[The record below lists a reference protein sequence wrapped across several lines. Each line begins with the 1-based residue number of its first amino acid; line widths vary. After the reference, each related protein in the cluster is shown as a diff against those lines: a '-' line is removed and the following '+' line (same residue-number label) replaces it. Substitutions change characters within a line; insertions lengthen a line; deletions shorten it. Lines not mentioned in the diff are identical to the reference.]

1 MKLRLKGYWKRT
13 VAFCLA
19 IIMVF
24 LLTDNLVLAISGMFE
39 RDIELSYLSKND
51 DGNYVSEIMIY
62 DDNGDIVL
70 ERNPDFIHLQQ
81 GESVI
86 AYKLVLLNRSVSEL
100 EDYIAE
106 GNVVEELDFNE
117 YREATP
123 SDATPS
129 DATPSNATPSNAT
142 PSNATPSD
150 ATPSDASFVIYTLGD
165 EYVYASGEYPFAF
178 FREIFDREEFHRV
191 RNLNFAFVPIIYKQ
205 PVLEIVR
212 ETDTD
217 ITYRVRNDENFVLE
231 YEYLGETMR
240 RQGSNSYDIVFH
252 KTNRVGQ
259 ARLTFKYNEDIVIG
273 TDVKEISAIPSE
285 PEAEVI
291 PPTTEPVPLE
301 NNNTTGDTR
310 GSSAQGE
317 SLPDTKF
324 QFEIKGYTG
333 TWSKVIPK
341 WEFKNI
347 ENKSVYYKIWNTSL
361 GQKESLRQAV
371 LYKGENIPIDLDGIY
386 IVKVWWEDE
395 KGNKYDEITKE
406 IKIDRFIPQIEV
418 SYHSEHISNNAYF
431 NKDVVADI
439 KITEGNFDASRVK
452 ITAIDKKSGRR
463 FTPEYKFTGSN
474 GVHVAKVYFK
484 ESGRYSIHVDVS
496 DSADRQA
503 ESYEGETVI
512 LDLKNPEL
520 RISGVENLSS
530 NKDVPK
536 IQIVYADENI
546 DRTRTYIRLKS
557 MSSKRKY
564 ELKGKADSN
573 VGGYKIDDVGKLED
587 DTYVL
592 EAGIYDLAG
601 NLTSKSLV
609 FSVNTKGA
617 TFLFKPTELI
627 GEYTNKDFVPRIEV
641 WNTEE
646 VSIISATING
656 MEEEYDYIDGELV
669 FKKEISKEGKYI
681 FNLEVLDTAGNKS
694 NMPTVELIL
703 DKTAP
708 VIVVDGIEKGAIY
721 KEKVDLIVSTL
732 NKQDRIQSILLN
744 GEVFENYTEL
754 KDGSK
759 KLMLSKSGDYKLYL
773 EAVDKAGNIST
784 EEVGFMIEDSKE
796 TSVDYTNRT
805 GNRGIS
811 IAVLSLLVIGTGFG
825 AYFLIKKRKK

>member
-13 VAFCLA
+13 VAFWLA

-24 LLTDNLVLAISGMFE
+24 LVTDHLALAISGVLE
-39 RDIELSYLSKND
+39 RDIELSYLSKDD
-51 DGNYVSEIMIY
+51 DGNYVGEIMIY

-100 EDYIAE
+100 ENYIAE
-106 GNVVEELDFNE
+106 GNVVEELDFSE
-117 YREATP
+117 YREATPSDATP

-129 DATPSNATPSNAT
+129 DATPSNATPSDAT
-142 PSNATPSD
+142 PSN

-165 EYVYASGEYPFAF
+165 EYVYASGEYSFTF

-191 RNLNFAFVPIIYKQ
+191 RNLNFAFVPIKYKQ
-205 PVLEIVR
+205 PVLERVR

-217 ITYRVRNDENFVLE
+217 VTYRVRNDENFILE
-231 YEYLGETMR
+231 YEYLGETVP
-240 RQGSNSYDIVFH
+240 RQGSNSYDIVFQ

-273 TDVKEISAIPSE
+273 TVVQDISAIPSE

-361 GQKESLRQAV
+361 GQKESQAV

-503 ESYEGETVI
+503 ESYEGETFI

-564 ELKGKADSN
+564 ELKGKADSG

-708 VIVVDGIEKGAIY
+708 VIVVDGIEKDAIY

-759 KLMLSKSGDYKLYL
+759 KLMFSKSGDYKLYL
-773 EAVDKAGNIST
+773 EAVDKAGNISI
-784 EEVGFMIEDSKE
+784 EEVSFMIEDPKE
-796 TSVDYTNRT
+796 TSVDDTHTT
-805 GNRGIS
+805 GNRGVF
-811 IAVLSLLVIGTGFG
+811 IAILSLLVIGTGFG
-825 AYFLIKKRKK
+825 SYFVIKKRKK